1 MLAFCKNYFYSI
13 VNIFAITKCYQR
25 NNNYLM
31 KKIKKKILY
40 IYLPFATHHLYEV

>member
-1 MLAFCKNYFYSI
+1 MLAFCKNYFYII

-31 KKIKKKILY
+31 KKIKKKNF
-40 IYLPFATHHLYEV
+40 IYLPTFRHTPFI